1 MSRIDLRS
9 DTVTKPTDGMR
20 RAMAE
25 AEVGD
30 DQYGEDI
37 TTNRLQ
43 ERVAALLGK
52 EAAIFVPSGTM
63 GNQIALKMLTR
74 PGDDVIVGQE
84 THLVWHEAGAGAINS
99 GVQFTAIGQGGCFTA
114 TEFVEA
120 CKPAWNS
127 VMPPT
132 SLVWIENTHNRGGGV
147 VFPQGEILTILEA
160 ARARGIRSF
169 CDGARLFNV
178 AAISNQSLAELAAPF
193 DAVSIC
199 LSKGLG
205 CPIGSIVAGSREDMS
220 RARRIRRMFGG
231 VMRQSGI
238 LAAAGHYALDH
249 HVSRLPED
257 HANARLIAERLAGS
271 RGIELDLGIVQSN
284 IVLFRLA
291 PSVPDAAAVVARA
304 QEEGVLVNAFAPRT
318 VRAVTHLNVSTE
330 ECRRGADILA
340 RVVGG

>member
-9 DTVTKPTDGMR
+9 DTVTRPTDAMR

-52 EAAIFVPSGTM
+52 EAALFMPSGTM
-63 GNQIALKMLTR
+63 GNQVALKMLTR

-99 GVQFTAIGQGGCFTA
+99 GVQFTAIGRGGCFTA
-114 TEFVEA
+114 AEFIEA
-120 CKPAWNS
+120 CKPTDNT

-147 VFPQGEILTILEA
+147 VFPQSEILAIVEA
-160 ARARGIRSF
+160 ARARGVRSF

-205 CPIGSIVAGSREDMS
+205 CPVGSIIAGSRADLS

-231 VMRQSGI
+231 AMRQSGI
-238 LAAAGHYALDH
+238 LAAAGLYALDH
-249 HVSRLPED
+249 NVSRLPED
-257 HANARLIAERLAGS
+257 HENARLIAERLANV
-271 RGIELDLGIVQSN
+271 RGIDLDLGTVQSN
-284 IVLFRLA
+284 IVVFRLA
-291 PSVPDAAAVVARA
+291 PSAPDAATVVARA
-304 QEEGVLVNAFAPRT
+304 KEEGVLVNAFAPRT
-318 VRAVTHLNVSTE
+318 VRAVTHLDVSTD

-340 RVVGG
+340 RVIGR